1 MTASQEGCIVYV
13 TTSKDNLCQLIL
25 SLKPKE
31 KIYKIYLMLVHHG
44 HAVAQLPP

>member
-1 MTASQEGCIVYV
+1 MRALQEGCIVYV

-31 KIYKIYLMLVHHG
+31 KIYKIDDMLVNYG
-44 HAVAQLPP
+44 HTVVALP